1 MLTAS
6 SQCFKVKKKYA
17 TQGKGPIINCSKRK
31 GLLGKKRKFINFIDN
46 N

>member
-6 SQCFKVKKKYA
+6 SQCFKVKKNMLHKV
-17 TQGKGPIINCSKRK
+17 KGLINCSKRK